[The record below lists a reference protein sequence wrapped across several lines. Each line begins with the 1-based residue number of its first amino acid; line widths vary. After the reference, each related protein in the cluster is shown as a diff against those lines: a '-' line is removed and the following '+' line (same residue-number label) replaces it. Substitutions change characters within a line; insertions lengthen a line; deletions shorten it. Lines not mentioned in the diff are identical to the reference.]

1 MSDETLKC
9 ACRGVRLVG
18 PDAKEKADIGPLKSE
33 VRGLEWAS
41 DGHLY
46 IQLDRDILVASADGK
61 TVRMV
66 QEAPEDGTILAMS
79 ISPSAS
85 HLATSIHTPGDN
97 QVHDLCLLR
106 STSACACAGRRH
118 MQHVAW
124 QNAALGC
131 PFYMSLQG
139 CWQM

>member
-1 MSDETLKC
+1 MSSETLEC

-18 PDAKEKADIGPLKSE
+18 LDAKEKADIGPLKSE

-61 TVRMV
+61 TLRTVH
-66 QEAPEDGTILAMS
+66 ETPEDGTILAMS

-85 HLATSIHTPGDN
+85 HMATSIHTPGDN
-97 QVHDLCLLR
+97 QVHDLFLL
-106 STSACACAGRRH
+106 
-118 MQHVAW
+118 
-124 QNAALGC
+124 
-131 PFYMSLQG
+131 
-139 CWQM
+139 